1 MFQSLLSS
9 RRFAPIFWCQFLS
22 ALNDN
27 FVKNALVML
36 ILYQLNSAHGA
47 MLTTLAGAVFIAP
60 FFILSALGGQL
71 ADRFDKAIV
80 AEKLKRAEIPVAM
93 LAGAGFVF
101 AGLGYTGI
109 AVPVL
114 FVALACYGII
124 GALFGPIKYGILPI
138 HLATNELP
146 AGNALVEGATFA
158 AILLGTIGGGLAASA
173 GTGSAG
179 PLMAV
184 LAIGMAILCWL
195 AARFIPQ
202 TGEAE
207 PALTIDRNPVTS
219 TRALL
224 RDLKSDN
231 RLWTGAL
238 ITSWFWLV
246 GAVAL
251 SLLPSLIKDRIGGNE
266 NVAIVALMVFTVGI
280 AIGSVVAARASSM
293 RPNMALVPI
302 GAALMGL
309 LSLDLAWTLSR
320 LPDATTL
327 SGPRDIFTS
336 LAGVHF
342 AFDLLFL
349 AIAGGLFIVPSF
361 AAVQA
366 WAPVERKARVIAGCN
381 VLQAAFMTG
390 ATVAVAVLQV
400 QGVGYG
406 TLFLL
411 LGLGNFV
418 AMALVL
424 RAWGKEGVKD
434 VGVFLFKTFFDLEV
448 KGAENLPPPGTRA
461 IIAPNHVSLLDASM
475 LHAVMPAHAS
485 FAIDTAMATNWW
497 VKPFLKL
504 VNAHAID
511 PTKPLGTRQLIQAVR
526 NGETLV
532 IFPEGRLTTTGGL
545 MKVYDGTAMIA
556 DKADAVVVPVRIDGL
571 ERSPFGYLTRAQT
584 RKVWFPKTTI
594 TILPAVKLPVDQ
606 TLKGKARRQSAGA
619 AMQDLMVE
627 AAVRTTNLEQTLFEA
642 LTDAKRTRDT
652 GKPILEDA
660 LGTKLKFGR
669 LVLGAQILGAKLKPL
684 ADEGASIGVLLPN
697 TAGVGV
703 TFFALQTIG
712 RVPAML
718 NYSAGAT
725 SMLAAC
731 KAAGVK
737 TIVTSRTFIEKGR
750 LGDVLAKLQDQYAI
764 VYLED
769 VKATI
774 SFADKLAG
782 WRAGDRCQV
791 VRKADD
797 PAAILFTSGS
807 EGTPKGVVLSH
818 KNILANAFQCL
829 HRIAVNGSDK
839 VFNVMPVFHSFGLTG
854 GLVMPL
860 VGGVPVFLYPSPLH
874 YRIVPEL
881 VYGTNSTILFGTDT
895 FLNGYAR
902 TAHPYDFH
910 RVRLIVAGA
919 EAVKDR
925 TRQIY
930 MEKFGVRI
938 LEGYGV
944 TETAPVLAINTPLA
958 NKSGTVGR
966 LAPLMEARLEPVAG
980 IPEGGRLFVRGP
992 NVMLGYMR
1000 AENPGVLEPPPEG
1013 WHDTGDI
1020 VAIDAQG
1027 YITIKGRA
1035 KRFAKIAGEMVS
1047 LSAVEALSAE
1057 LWPTLITVVVSVPDA
1072 RKGERLV
1079 LMTTDAKSTRD
1090 AFAKF
1095 AKSKGIPELMVP
1107 SDILVVGSIPLLGSG
1122 KPDYVAAL
1130 ALAKEKLAARPAK
1143 AEALIG
1149 EAPAMAAL
1157 RTGTT

>member
-1 MFQSLLSS
+1 MFQALMST

-36 ILYQLNSAHGA
+36 ILYHLNSEHGA
-47 MLTTLAGAVFIAP
+47 TLVTMAGAVLMAP

-71 ADRFDKAIV
+71 ADRFDKAVI
-80 AEKLKRAEIPVAM
+80 AEKLKRAEIPVA
-93 LAGAGFVF
+93 LLGGAGFI
-101 AGLGYTGI
+101 LHS
-109 AVPVL
+109 VPIL

-124 GALFGPIKYGILPI
+124 GALFGPIKYGILPV
-138 HLATNELP
+138 HLETKELP

-158 AILLGTIGGGLAASA
+158 AILLGTIGGGIAASA
-173 GTGSAG
+173 ETGTAVWWMAAISFGI
-179 PLMAV
+179 AV
-184 LAIGMAILCWL
+184 LCWVSS
-195 AARFIPQ
+195 RFIPP
-202 TGEAE
+202 TGEAA
-207 PALTIDRNPVTS
+207 PDLIIDRNPITS
-219 TRALL
+219 TMALL
-224 RDLKSDN
+224 RDLKGDN
-231 RLWTGAL
+231 RLWVGGL

-251 SLLPSLIKDRIGGNE
+251 SLLPTLVKERIGGTE
-266 NVAIVALMVFTVGI
+266 SVGTIALMIFTVGI
-280 AIGSVVAARASSM
+280 ALGSVMAARASKM
-293 RPNMALVPI
+293 RPNMALVPV

-309 LSLDLAWTLSR
+309 FCLDLAWTVSAM
-320 LPDATTL
+320 PAATVL
-327 SGPRDIFTS
+327 LGPSDIFAS
-336 LAGVHF
+336 LTGLRF
-342 AFDLLFL
+342 GFDLFGL
-349 AIAGGLFIVPSF
+349 AVAGGLFIVPSF

-366 WAPVERKARVIAGCN
+366 WAPKERKSRVIAACN
-381 VLQAAFMTG
+381 VLQAGFMTIATLG
-390 ATVAVAVLQV
+390 AGVLQSN
-400 QGVGYG
+400 GVGFG
-406 TLFLL
+406 TLFLM
-411 LGLGNFV
+411 LGLGNLV

-424 RAWGKEGVKD
+424 RAWGKEGIKD
-434 VGVFLFKTFFDLEV
+434 LGMFLFKTLYGLEV
-448 KGAENLPPPGTRA
+448 KGTENLPQPGTRA

-475 LHAVMPAHAS
+475 LHAVMPAHAA
-485 FAIDTAMATNWW
+485 FAIDTGMANNWW

-511 PTKPLGTRQLIQAVR
+511 PTKPLGTRQLIQSVK

-556 DKADAVVVPVRIDGL
+556 DKADAVVVPVRIEGP
-571 ERSPFGYLTRAQT
+571 ERSPFGYLTRYQT
-584 RKVWFPKTTI
+584 KKVLFPKTTI
-594 TILPAVKLPVDQ
+594 TILPPVKLPVDQ
-606 TLKGKARRQSAGA
+606 SLRGKVRRQAAGA
-619 AMQDLMVE
+619 AMQDLMV
-627 AAVRTTNLEQTLFEA
+627 ATAVRTTNLDQTLFEA
-642 LTDAKRTRDT
+642 LVDAKNTRDT

-660 LGTKLKFGR
+660 LGTKMKFSK
-669 LVLGAQILGAKLKPL
+669 LILGAQVLGAKLMPY
-684 ADEGASIGVLLPN
+684 AQEGASIGVLLPN
-697 TAGVGV
+697 TAGVAV
-703 TFFALQTIG
+703 TFFALQSIG

-718 NYSAGAT
+718 NYSAGSAN
-725 SMLAAC
+725 MLAAC
-731 KAAGVK
+731 KAADVK
-737 TIVTSRTFIEKGR
+737 TILTSRTFIEKGR
-750 LGDVLAKLQDQYAI
+750 LTEVLAKLETECKI

-769 VKATI
+769 IKTTI
-774 SFADKLAG
+774 SLGDKIAG
-782 WRAGDRCQV
+782 WRAGDKPQV
-791 VRKADD
+791 VRGAND

-807 EGTPKGVVLSH
+807 EGLPKGVVLSH

-854 GLVMPL
+854 GLMMPL

-902 TAHPYDFH
+902 SAHPYDFH
-910 RVRLIVAGA
+910 RVRLIVSGA

-958 NKSGTVGR
+958 NKQGTVGR
-966 LAPLMEARLEPVAG
+966 LAPLMEARLDPVPG
-980 IPEGGRLFVRGP
+980 ITEGGRLFVRGP

-1000 AENPGVLEPPPEG
+1000 AENPGVLEPPHEG

-1027 YITIKGRA
+1027 FITIKGRA

-1047 LSAVEALSAE
+1047 LSAVEAMSAE
-1057 LWPTLITVVVSVPDA
+1057 IWPSLITVVVSVPDA

-1079 LMTTDAKSTRD
+1079 LMTTDATCTRD
-1090 AFAKF
+1090 VFAKH
-1095 AKSKGIPELMVP
+1095 AKSKGAPELMVP
-1107 SDILVVGSIPLLGSG
+1107 ADVLVVGSIPLLGSG

-1130 ALAKEKLAARPAK
+1130 ALAKEKIAARPAK
-1143 AEALIG
+1143 AEALVG
-1149 EAPAMAAL
+1149 EAPAVPVL
-1157 RTGTT
+1157 RASA